1 MRLHLFYTFHDF
13 TLVLEMKD
21 KCVFIGLASPLHK
34 PEVVD
39 AILKHYYGLAGNFVD
54 EFLGKVTSEKD
65 IRKVDVGG
73 VACFVCVVLTGGA
86 EHLVL
91 EIARRGVPLALIAH
105 DTQNSLAAAL
115 EAKARLDY
123 ERLYAELFTE
133 KNLKYLEDFVKA
145 AKAVH
150 KVRGSKLL
158 LVGEPSPW
166 LIYSSLSI
174 EEFKKILGLSI
185 DIIPVE
191 ELIREYHRVT
201 DGDVEKELLKLK
213 DVEVVEPSKEDVVD
227 SIRLYVALRNLVR
240 KYSADF
246 VSIRCFDLL
255 EHKVTACLP
264 LSILND
270 EGIIAG
276 CEGDVPA
283 TLTMALMYHISGKP
297 VFMGNVVWVEEDK
310 VFFAHCTTPTRIMAR
325 FKLRSHFESGLG
337 VAVEGYP
344 RVGEKATF
352 ARIDPVGR
360 VLRIGVGRIVNSS
373 PISENVCRTQIQ
385 VRVQGN
391 PFKLIEE
398 PIGNHYVLALGNV
411 VCCLKYVAKLLK
423 LRLETIG

>member
-1 MRLHLFYTFHDF
+1 MPEEC
-13 TLVLEMKD
+13 VLL
-21 KCVFIGLASPLHK
+21 GLASPLHR

-39 AILKHYYGLAGNFVD
+39 VILKRYYGLVKDVVD
-54 EFLGKVTSEKD
+54 EFWGKVTFAED
-65 IRKVDVGG
+65 IRKFRVGNI
-73 VACFVCVVLTGGA
+73 ACFVCVVLTGGT
-86 EHLVL
+86 EHLTL
-91 EIARRGVPLALIAH
+91 ELARRGVPLALIAH
-105 DTQNSLAAAL
+105 NTQNSLAAAL

-123 ERLYAELFTE
+123 EGLYAELFTE
-133 KNLKYLEDFVKA
+133 KNMEYLRDFVNA

-150 KVRGSKLL
+150 KVKSSKLL

-185 DIIPVE
+185 DVIPVE
-191 ELIREYHRVT
+191 ELIREYRKIT
-201 DGDVEKELLKLK
+201 DGDVENELLKLK
-213 DVEVVEPSKEDVVD
+213 DVEVVEPSRGDIVNSVK
-227 SIRLYVALRNLVR
+227 LYVALRNLIR

-270 EGIIAG
+270 EGIIVG

-283 TLTMALMYHISGKP
+283 TLTMALMYHVSGKP

-325 FKLRSHFESGLG
+325 FRLRSHFESELG

-344 RVGEKATF
+344 RADEEVTF
-352 ARIDPVGR
+352 ARIDLVKR
-360 VLRIGVGRIVNSS
+360 VLRVGVGRIVNSS
-373 PISENVCRTQIQ
+373 PISGNVCRTQIQ
-385 VRVQGN
+385 VRTQGN

-411 VCCLKYVAKLLK
+411 VGCLKYIAKLLK

>member
-1 MRLHLFYTFHDF
+1 MYG
-13 TLVLEMKD
+13 
-21 KCVFIGLASPLHK
+21 KCVFAGLASPLHR

-39 AILKHYYGLAGNFVD
+39 AILKKYYGLVSDVVD
-54 EFLGKVTSEKD
+54 GFLGKVTSVED
-65 IRKVDVGG
+65 IRRIDVAG
-73 VACFVCVVLTGGA
+73 VACFICVVLTGGT

-91 EIARRGVPLALIAH
+91 EVARRGVPLALIAH

-123 ERLYAELFTE
+123 EGLYAELYTE

-166 LIYSSLSI
+166 LIYSSLGI
-174 EEFKKILGLSI
+174 EEFKKMLGLSI
-185 DIIPVE
+185 DVIPVE

-213 DVEVVEPSKEDVVD
+213 DVEVVELSEEDVMNSV
-227 SIRLYVALRNLVR
+227 RLYVALRNLVR
-240 KYSADF
+240 KYSTDF

-352 ARIDPVGR
+352 ARIDPVER
-360 VLRIGVGRIVNSS
+360 VLRTGVGRIVNSS
-373 PISENVCRTQIQ
+373 PISGNVCRTQIQ
-385 VRVQGN
+385 VRTQGN
-391 PFKLIEE
+391 PFKLIEK
-398 PIGNHYVLALGNV
+398 PIGNHYVVALGNHV
-411 VCCLKYVAKLLK
+411 QSLGYLAKMLK
-423 LRLETIG
+423 LKLELI

>member
-1 MRLHLFYTFHDF
+1 
-13 TLVLEMKD
+13 VKG
-21 KCVFIGLASPLHK
+21 KCVFVGLASPLHR

-39 AILKHYYGLAGNFVD
+39 AILKKYHGLVSDVVD
-54 EFLGKVTSEKD
+54 EFLGKVTSVEG
-65 IRKVDVGG
+65 IRRINVGD
-73 VACFVCVVLTGGA
+73 VACFVCVVLTGGT

-91 EIARRGVPLALIAH
+91 EVARKGVPLALIAH
-105 DTQNSLAAAL
+105 NTQNSLAATL

-123 ERLYAELFTE
+123 EGLYAELFTE
-133 KNLKYLEDFVKA
+133 NNLEYLEDFVKA

-166 LIYSSLSI
+166 LIYSSLGI
-174 EEFKKILGLSI
+174 EEFKKMLGLSI
-185 DIIPVE
+185 DVIPVE

-213 DVEVVEPSKEDVVD
+213 NVEVVEPSKEDVVN
-227 SIRLYVALRNLVR
+227 SIRLHVALRNLVR

-344 RVGEKATF
+344 RAGEEVTF
-352 ARIDPVGR
+352 ARIDPVKG
-360 VLRIGVGRIVNSS
+360 VLRVGVGKIVNSA
-373 PISENVCRTQIQ
+373 PISEEVCRTQIQ
-385 VRVQGN
+385 VSVKGE
-391 PFKLIEE
+391 PYKIIEE
-398 PIGNHYVLALGNV
+398 PLGNHYVVTLGNIV
-411 VCCLKYVAKLLK
+411 NSLRFVAKLL
-423 LRLETIG
+423 RLHLEVVG

>member
-1 MRLHLFYTFHDF
+1 MYG
-13 TLVLEMKD
+13 
-21 KCVFIGLASPLHK
+21 KCVFAGLASPLHR
-34 PEVVD
+34 PEVID
-39 AILKHYYGLAGNFVD
+39 SILKRYYGLVSNVVD
-54 EFLGKVTSEKD
+54 EFWGKVTSVED

-73 VACFVCVVLTGGA
+73 VACFVCVVLTGGT
-86 EHLVL
+86 EYLVL
-91 EIARRGVPLALIAH
+91 EVARRGVPLALIAH

-123 ERLYAELFTE
+123 EGLYAELFTE
-133 KNLKYLEDFVKA
+133 KNMEYLRDFVNA
-145 AKAVH
+145 AKAVY
-150 KVRGSKLL
+150 KVRGSRLL

-166 LIYSSLSI
+166 LIYSSLGI
-174 EEFKKILGLSI
+174 EELKKLLGLSI
-185 DIIPVE
+185 DVVSVE
-191 ELIREYHRVT
+191 ELVREYHKVT

-213 DVEVVEPSKEDVVD
+213 DVEVVEPDGEDVVN
-227 SIRLYVALRNLVR
+227 SVKLYVALRNLVR
-240 KYSADF
+240 KYSANF

-255 EHKVTACLP
+255 EHKITACLP

-297 VFMGNVVWVEEDK
+297 VFMGNVVWVGEDK
-310 VFFAHCTTPTRIMAR
+310 VFFAHCTTPTRIMEKFR
-325 FKLRSHFESGLG
+325 LRSHFESGLG
-337 VAVEGYP
+337 VAIEGYP
-344 RVGEKATF
+344 RAGEEVTF
-352 ARIDPVGR
+352 ARIDPVKR
-360 VLRIGVGRIVNSS
+360 VLRVGVGRIVNSS